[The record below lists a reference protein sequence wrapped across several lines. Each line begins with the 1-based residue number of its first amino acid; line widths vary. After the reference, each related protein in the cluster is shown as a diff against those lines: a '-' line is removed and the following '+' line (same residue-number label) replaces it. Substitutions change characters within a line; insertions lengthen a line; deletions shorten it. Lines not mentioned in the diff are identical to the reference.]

1 MPDQT
6 PPLFDSSRKALDFAL
21 NQVVA
26 KMPRPFMTK
35 AMAEYQERPKK
46 SRKKKPDN
54 LLILAGTESALDLL
68 EAEEAARRVRRSSG
82 LRPPP
87 LSELDG
93 AATAGF
99 ILRHLE
105 RLDLRHRT
113 ILLGVAIRAYNPC
126 SCGSP
131 CCSGRRPDPR
141 WNEAVRQ
148 ACYLIQ
154 DADDIMVNPA
164 KRGLSTQPELRI
176 SLVKQYFTKAF
187 DSQAWMAAT
196 FKLSPTTVALH
207 KTLLDAWLAR
217 VEGEAW
223 LELDAIFDQV
233 GITGSF
239 EGHD

>member
-1 MPDQT
+1 MSEQT
-6 PPLFDSSRKALDFAL
+6 PLFDSSRKALDFAL

-35 AMAEYQERPKK
+35 AMAEYQEMPKK
-46 SRKKKPDN
+46 SRRKQEP
-54 LLILAGTESALDLL
+54 LLTGEITALDLL
-68 EAEEAARRVRRSSG
+68 EAEQAAGRVRRSAG

-113 ILLGVAIRAYNPC
+113 ILLGAMIKAYHPC
-126 SCGSP
+126 SCRAP
-131 CCSGRRPDPR
+131 CCSGRKPDFR
-141 WNEAVRQ
+141 WSEAVKQ
-148 ACYLIQ
+148 TCYLIQ

-176 SLVKQYFTKAF
+176 SLVQQYYTKAF
-187 DSQAWMAAT
+187 ESQSWMAGRY
-196 FKLSPTTVALH
+196 KLSLTTVALH
-207 KTLLDAWLAR
+207 KTLLDAWLER

-223 LELDAIFDQV
+223 RELDGIFDQV

-239 EGHD
+239 EITA